1 MWLLKTEEG
10 ADPSLMF
17 RILPGN
23 SKTLGRA
30 PQAEFIV
37 DAALVSRVHCRVTA
51 GASEIEVVDL
61 DSTNGTF
68 VNGHRIEKRA
78 TARPGDRLGIGRV
91 ELTVTKS

>member
-10 ADPSLMF
+10 NSPDLTF

-23 SKTLGRA
+23 SRTVGRA

-37 DAALVSRVHCRVTA
+37 DAALVSRVHCRLTA
-51 GASEIEVVDL
+51 GATEIEVVDL

-68 VNGHRIEKRA
+68 VNGERIEKRA
-78 TARPGDRLGIGRV
+78 LARPGDRLGIGRV
-91 ELTVTKS
+91 ELTVIKP

>member
-10 ADPSLMF
+10 NDPGLTF

-23 SKTLGRA
+23 SKTVGRA

-37 DAALVSRVHCRVTA
+37 DAALVSRVHCRLTA

-68 VNGHRIEKRA
+68 VNGERIEKRA
-78 TARPGDRLGIGRV
+78 LARPGDRLGIGRV